1 MAKSTNKLQF
11 QSYIFSTAKYSF
23 SVYEKRILYRMIEFE
38 QRMINQQALD
48 KAVKIDSN
56 LWGDKL
62 YTVPMSLLL
71 SSGEDDETKEGKSK
85 NNKRFIDALTALQD
99 KKVVYEDDEVYGRV
113 GVISQFEFKKRD
125 RFVTWKADNKIVEM
139 IMDFSKGWRAY
150 ELKVA
155 FNLQSAYAMR
165 FYEMVGNKTSKIAY
179 KTSDLIKLFELENK
193 YKQKSGKPNYKSIET
208 YVIKKAQEELDKVS
222 PYTFT
227 YKFSKDYSTI
237 EITPVFQ
244 SQFSNAKYER
254 DKMKKEN
261 LLDVLSQKEVD
272 TFINEFGFTEQGLK
286 NNYGLFEDC
295 KKNLPENYSFFLFQE
310 IRSAMQKIKKISP
323 AYVIGIIKNNLN
335 AYKSQ
340 NEI

>member
-38 QRMINQQALD
+38 QRMLNQQALD
-48 KAVKIDSN
+48 KAVKIDTN
-56 LWGDKL
+56 LWGDKM

-99 KKVVYEDDEVYGRV
+99 KKVVYEDDEIYGRV

-150 ELKVA
+150 ELKIA

-165 FYEMVGNKTSKIAY
+165 FYELVANKKAKIIYTSE
-179 KTSDLIKLFELENK
+179 DVIKMFELENK
-193 YKQKSGKPNYKSIET
+193 YKQKSGKHNYSLIELK
-208 YVIKKAQEELDKVS
+208 VIKKAQEELDKVS
-222 PYTFT
+222 PYTFN
-227 YKFSKDYSTI
+227 YKFSKDYSLL

-244 SQFSNAKYER
+244 PQFSNAKYER
-254 DKMKKEN
+254 DKMKNEN
-261 LLDVLSQKEVD
+261 LLEVLSQKEIATLID
-272 TFINEFGFTEQGLK
+272 EFGFSEQGLK
-286 NNYGLFEDC
+286 NNYALFEDC
-295 KKNLPENYSFFLFQE
+295 KRNLPENYSFFLFQE
-310 IRSAMQKIKKISP
+310 IRKSVVKSGKKTP
-323 AYVIGIIKNNLN
+323 AYVIGIIRNNLTDFG
-335 AYKSQ
+335 
-340 NEI
+340 